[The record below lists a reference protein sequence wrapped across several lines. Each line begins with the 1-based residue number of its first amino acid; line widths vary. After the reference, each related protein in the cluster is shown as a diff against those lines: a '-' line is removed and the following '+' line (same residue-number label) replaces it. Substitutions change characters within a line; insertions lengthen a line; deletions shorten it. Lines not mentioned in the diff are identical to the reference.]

1 VRTVFFLVRKEFLQ
15 IFRDHTTVVQ
25 IFMIPIVQLLVL
37 SNAATFDVKQV
48 RMLVVD
54 EDRTTVSVGLVQRLE
69 GGRQFKVVRYEAS
82 DADVEH
88 ALLDREVTAVLH
100 IPRRFEEDLVR
111 LRVAP
116 VQLVLNAEEGA
127 TSGIVQSNASA
138 ILASYAQEL
147 TRTLPTAGRGRAPVQ
162 LVLNAEE
169 GATAGIVQGYA
180 NAILSG
186 YAAELDRTLPTGR
199 RPSPRVAPLDLRTQ
213 RWYNPTRN
221 YKHWMVPAL
230 MVSLTTIIGLL
241 LTAQNIT
248 RENELGTLEQLN
260 VTPMTK
266 VQFIAAKLIPFWIL
280 SMVIFSLGLAIGKL
294 VFGIPMLGNL
304 LLVYLAAA
312 VYLIVV
318 LGIGL
323 AISAVTRTQ
332 QQAMFVA
339 FFVML
344 IFLLMSGLFTP
355 VDSMPDWAQRVA
367 EVNPVKHFV
376 SIMRAV
382 LMRGAGLETV
392 GAPIVGLGV
401 AGVCVLGLAV
411 LRYRKSVA

>member
-1 VRTVFFLVRKEFLQ
+1 
-15 IFRDHTTVVQ
+15 
-25 IFMIPIVQLLVL
+25 
-37 SNAATFDVKQV
+37 
-48 RMLVVD
+48 
-54 EDRTTVSVGLVQRLE
+54 
-69 GGRQFKVVRYEAS
+69 
-82 DADVEH
+82 
-88 ALLDREVTAVLH
+88 
-100 IPRRFEEDLVR
+100 
-111 LRVAP
+111 
-116 VQLVLNAEEGA
+116 
-127 TSGIVQSNASA
+127 
-138 ILASYAQEL
+138 
-147 TRTLPTAGRGRAPVQ
+147 
-162 LVLNAEE
+162 
-169 GATAGIVQGYA
+169 
-180 NAILSG
+180 
-186 YAAELDRTLPTGR
+186 
-199 RPSPRVAPLDLRTQ
+199 
-213 RWYNPTRN
+213 
-221 YKHWMVPAL
+221 MVPAL

-318 LGIGL
+318 LGLGL
-323 AISAVTRTQ
+323 GISTVTRTQ

-339 FFVML
+339 FFVIL

-392 GAPIVGLGV
+392 GRPIAGLGL
-401 AGVCVLGLAV
+401 AGIVVLALAV

>member
-15 IFRDHTTVVQ
+15 IFRDRTTVVQ

-111 LRVAP
+111 RRVAP

-147 TRTLPTAGRGRAPVQ
+147 TRTLPTAGRGRPA
-162 LVLNAEE
+162 
-169 GATAGIVQGYA
+169 
-180 NAILSG
+180 
-186 YAAELDRTLPTGR
+186 
-199 RPSPRVAPLDLRTQ
+199 RVATLDLRTQ
-213 RWYNPTRN
+213 RRFNPTRS
-221 YKHWMVPAL
+221 YYHWMVPAL

-266 VQFIAAKLIPFWIL
+266 IQFIAAKLIPFWIL
-280 SMVIFSLGLAIGKL
+280 SMVIFTIGLTIGKL
-294 VFGIPMLGNL
+294 VFDIPMRGNL
-304 LLVYLAAA
+304 ALVYLAAA

-318 LGIGL
+318 LGLGL
-323 AISAVTRTQ
+323 GISTVTRTQ

-339 FFVML
+339 FFVIL

-355 VDSMPDWAQRVA
+355 VDSMPDWAQQVA

-376 SIMRAV
+376 FIMRSV
-382 LMRGAGLETV
+382 LVRGAGLETV
-392 GAPIVGLGV
+392 GAPIAGLAV
-401 AGVCVLGLAV
+401 AGVGVLALAV
-411 LRYRKSVA
+411 LRYRKSTA

>member
-1 VRTVFFLVRKEFLQ
+1 MRTVFFLVRKEFLQ
-15 IFRDHTTVVQ
+15 IFRDRTTVFQ
-25 IFMIPIVQLLVL
+25 IFMIPIIQLLVL

-54 EDRTTVSVGLVQRLE
+54 EDRTTVSSGLVQRLE
-69 GGRQFKVVRYEAS
+69 GGGQFKVVRYEPS
-82 DADVEH
+82 DAGVEH

-111 LRVAP
+111 RGVAP

-127 TSGIVQSNASA
+127 TSGIVQSNANA

-147 TRTLPTAGRGRAPVQ
+147 ERTLPTAGRAGR
-162 LVLNAEE
+162 
-169 GATAGIVQGYA
+169 
-180 NAILSG
+180 
-186 YAAELDRTLPTGR
+186 
-199 RPSPRVAPLDLRTQ
+199 PRVAPLDLRTQ
-213 RWYNPTRN
+213 RWYNPTRS
-221 YKHWMVPAL
+221 YYHWMVPAL

-266 VQFIAAKLIPFWIL
+266 IQFIAAKLIPFWIL
-280 SMVIFSLGLAIGKL
+280 SLVIFTIGLIIGKL
-294 VFGIPMLGNL
+294 VFDIPMRGSVP
-304 LLVYLAAA
+304 LVYLAAA

-318 LGIGL
+318 LGLGL
-323 AISAVTRTQ
+323 GISTITRTK

-339 FFVML
+339 FFVIL

-355 VDSMPDWAQRVA
+355 VDSMPDWAQKVA
-367 EVNPVKHFV
+367 EANPVKHFV
-376 SIMRAV
+376 FIMRSV
-382 LMRGAGLETV
+382 LVRGAGLETV
-392 GAPIVGLGV
+392 GPPIAGLAV
-401 AGVCVLGLAV
+401 AGMGVLSLAV
-411 LRYRKSVA
+411 LRYRKSTA

>member
-1 VRTVFFLVRKEFLQ
+1 
-15 IFRDHTTVVQ
+15 
-25 IFMIPIVQLLVL
+25 MIPVVQLLVL
-37 SNAATFDVKQV
+37 ANAATFDVQQV

-54 EDRTTVSVGLVQRLE
+54 QDRTTVSAGLAQRLE
-69 GGRQFKVVRYEAS
+69 AGGRFTVVRVEPS
-82 DADVEH
+82 DAGVDR

-111 LRVAP
+111 
-116 VQLVLNAEEGA
+116 
-127 TSGIVQSNASA
+127 
-138 ILASYAQEL
+138 
-147 TRTLPTAGRGRAPVQ
+147 RGRAPVQ

-169 GATAGIVQGYA
+169 GATAGIVQSYA
-180 NAILSG
+180 NAILAS
-186 YAAELDRTLPTGR
+186 YAAELDRTLLAARGGSTAP
-199 RPSPRVAPLDLRTQ
+199 PRVAPLDLRTQ
-213 RWYNPTRN
+213 GWFNPTRN

-266 VQFIAAKLIPFWIL
+266 VQFIAAKLIPFWLL
-280 SMVIFSLGLAIGKL
+280 SLLIFSIGLAIGKL
-294 VFGIPMLGNL
+294 VFGIPMRGNL

-318 LGIGL
+318 LGLGL
-323 AISAVTRTQ
+323 WISTITRTQ

-339 FFVML
+339 FFVIL

-355 VDSMPDWAQRVA
+355 VDSMPEWAQRVA
-367 EVNPVKHFV
+367 EANPVKHFV

-392 GAPIVGLGV
+392 GRPILGLGA
-401 AGVCVLGLAV
+401 AGVAVLALAV
-411 LRYRKSVA
+411 LRYRKSAA

>member
-1 VRTVFFLVRKEFLQ
+1 MRTVFFLVRKEFLQ
-15 IFRDHTTVVQ
+15 IFRDRTTVFQ
-25 IFMIPIVQLLVL
+25 IFMIPVVQLLVL
-37 SNAATFDVKQV
+37 ANAATFDVKQV

-54 EDRTTVSVGLVQRLE
+54 EDHTTVSSALVQRLE
-69 GGRQFKVVRYEAS
+69 AGRQFRVVRYES
-82 DADVEH
+82 TDATAEH
-88 ALLDREVTAVLH
+88 ALLDREITAVLH

-111 LRVAP
+111 RGHAQ
-116 VQLVLNAEEGA
+116 VQLVLNAEEGSTA
-127 TSGIVQSNASA
+127 GIVQSNANA
-138 ILASYAQEL
+138 ILASYAREL
-147 TRTLPTAGRGRAPVQ
+147 DATLPGVQPAGTAAAR
-162 LVLNAEE
+162 
-169 GATAGIVQGYA
+169 TAV
-180 NAILSG
+180 
-186 YAAELDRTLPTGR
+186 
-199 RPSPRVAPLDLRTQ
+199 LDLRSQ
-213 RWYNPTRN
+213 RWFNPTRN

-248 RENELGTLEQLN
+248 RENEIGTLEQLN

-280 SMVIFSLGLAIGKL
+280 SVVIFSIGLAIGKF
-294 VFGIPMLGNL
+294 VFDIPMRGSLP
-304 LLVYLAAA
+304 LVYLAAM

-318 LGIGL
+318 LGLGL
-323 AISAVTRTQ
+323 WISTVTRTQ

-376 SIMRAV
+376 FIMRSV
-382 LMRGAGLETV
+382 LVRGAGLETV
-392 GAPIVGLGV
+392 GPPMLGLA
-401 AGVCVLGLAV
+401 AGGLVVLTLAV
-411 LRYRKSVA
+411 LRYRKSID

>member
-1 VRTVFFLVRKEFLQ
+1 VRTIFFLVRKEFLQ
-15 IFRDHTTVVQ
+15 IFRDRTTVFQ
-25 IFMIPIVQLLVL
+25 IFMIPVIQLLVL
-37 SNAATFDVKQV
+37 ANAATFDVKQV
-48 RMLVVD
+48 AMLVVD
-54 EDRTTVSVGLVQRLE
+54 EDHTTVSSGLVQRLE
-69 GGRQFKVVRYEAS
+69 AGRQFRVVRVTSS
-82 DADVEH
+82 DAGVDH

-100 IPRRFEEDLVR
+100 VPRRFEEDLVR
-111 LRVAP
+111 NGRAT

-127 TSGIVQSNASA
+127 TTGIVQS
-138 ILASYAQEL
+138 
-147 TRTLPTAGRGRAPVQ
+147 
-162 LVLNAEE
+162 
-169 GATAGIVQGYA
+169 YA
-180 NAILSG
+180 NSILSG
-186 YAAELDRTLPTGR
+186 YARELTGTLPSAR
-199 RPSPRVAPLDLRTQ
+199 RSAPGSRVPPLDLRTQ

-221 YKHWMVPAL
+221 YKYWMVPAL

-266 VQFIAAKLIPFWIL
+266 IQFIAAKLIPFWIL
-280 SMVIFSLGLAIGKL
+280 SLVIFSLGLAIGKL
-294 VFGIPMLGNL
+294 VFGIPMRGNL
-304 LLVYLAAA
+304 LIVYLAAA

-318 LGIGL
+318 LGMGL
-323 AISAVTRTQ
+323 GISTITRTQ
-332 QQAMFVA
+332 QQSMFVA
-339 FFVML
+339 FFFTL

-367 EVNPVKHFV
+367 EANPVKHFV

-392 GAPIVGLGV
+392 GRPIVGLGV
-401 AGVCVLGLAV
+401 AGVAVLGLAV

>member
-1 VRTVFFLVRKEFLQ
+1 MRTVFFLVRKEFLQ
-15 IFRDHTTVVQ
+15 IFRDHTTVFQ
-25 IFMIPIVQLLVL
+25 IFMIPAIQLLVL
-37 SNAATFDVKQV
+37 ANAATFDVKQV

-54 EDRTTVSVGLVQRLE
+54 EDHTTVSSGLVERLE
-69 GGRQFKVVRYEAS
+69 AGRQFRVVRYES
-82 DADVEH
+82 TDATAEH

-111 LRVAP
+111 RGHAQ
-116 VQLVLNAEEGA
+116 VQLVLNAEEGSTA
-127 TSGIVQSNASA
+127 GIVQSNANA

-147 TRTLPTAGRGRAPVQ
+147 DATLPAVQPAGTAAAR
-162 LVLNAEE
+162 
-169 GATAGIVQGYA
+169 TAV
-180 NAILSG
+180 
-186 YAAELDRTLPTGR
+186 
-199 RPSPRVAPLDLRTQ
+199 LDLRSQ
-213 RWYNPTRN
+213 RWFNPTRN

-248 RENELGTLEQLN
+248 RENEIGTLEQLN

-280 SMVIFSLGLAIGKL
+280 SVVIFSIGLAIGKL
-294 VFGIPMLGNL
+294 VFDIPMRGSLPQ
-304 LLVYLAAA
+304 VYLAAM

-318 LGIGL
+318 LGLGL
-323 AISAVTRTQ
+323 WISTVTRTQ

-376 SIMRAV
+376 FIMRSV
-382 LMRGAGLETV
+382 LVRGAGLETV
-392 GAPIVGLGV
+392 GPPMLGLA
-401 AGVCVLGLAV
+401 AGGLVVLTLAV
-411 LRYRKSVA
+411 LRYRKSID

>member
-1 VRTVFFLVRKEFLQ
+1 VRTVVFLVRKEFLQ
-15 IFRDHTTVVQ
+15 IFRDRTTVFQ
-25 IFMIPIVQLLVL
+25 IFMIPVVQLLVL
-37 SNAATFDVKQV
+37 ANAATFDVKRV
-48 RMLVVD
+48 AMLVVD
-54 EDRTTVSVGLVQRLE
+54 EDRTTVSSGLVQRFQA
-69 GGRQFKVVRYEAS
+69 GKQFRIVRYEAT
-82 DADVEH
+82 DADVDH

-111 LRVAP
+111 
-116 VQLVLNAEEGA
+116 
-127 TSGIVQSNASA
+127 
-138 ILASYAQEL
+138 
-147 TRTLPTAGRGRAPVQ
+147 RGRAPVQ

-280 SMVIFSLGLAIGKL
+280 SM
-294 VFGIPMLGNL
+294 
-304 LLVYLAAA
+304 
-312 VYLIVV
+312 
-318 LGIGL
+318 
-323 AISAVTRTQ
+323 
-332 QQAMFVA
+332 
-339 FFVML
+339 
-344 IFLLMSGLFTP
+344 
-355 VDSMPDWAQRVA
+355 
-367 EVNPVKHFV
+367 
-376 SIMRAV
+376 
-382 LMRGAGLETV
+382 
-392 GAPIVGLGV
+392 
-401 AGVCVLGLAV
+401 
-411 LRYRKSVA
+411 

>member
-1 VRTVFFLVRKEFLQ
+1 VRTVLFLVRKEFLQ
-15 IFRDHTTVVQ
+15 IFRDRTTVFQ
-25 IFMIPIVQLLVL
+25 IFMIPVVQLLVL
-37 SNAATFDVKQV
+37 ANAATFDVKQV
-48 RMLVVD
+48 TMLVVD
-54 EDRTTVSVGLVQRLE
+54 EDRTTVSTGLVQRFMA
-69 GGRQFKVVRYEAS
+69 GKQFRVVRYESS
-82 DADVEH
+82 DADVDH

-111 LRVAP
+111 
-116 VQLVLNAEEGA
+116 
-127 TSGIVQSNASA
+127 
-138 ILASYAQEL
+138 
-147 TRTLPTAGRGRAPVQ
+147 RGRAAVQ

-169 GATAGIVQGYA
+169 GATAGIVQSYA
-180 NAILSG
+180 NAILAS
-186 YAAELDRTLPTGR
+186 YAAELGRTLPGVRAASAAAT
-199 RPSPRVAPLDLRTQ
+199 RVAPLDLRTR

-221 YKHWMVPAL
+221 YKYWMVPAL

-280 SMVIFSLGLAIGKL
+280 SLVIFSLGLAIGRL
-294 VFGIPMLGNL
+294 VFGIPMRGSL

-318 LGIGL
+318 LGLGL
-323 AISAVTRTQ
+323 GISTITRTQ

-339 FFVML
+339 FFLIL

-355 VDSMPDWAQRVA
+355 VDSMPDWAQRAA
-367 EVNPVKHFV
+367 EANPVKHFV
-376 SIMRAV
+376 GIMRAV

-392 GAPIVGLGV
+392 GRPILGLGV
-401 AGVCVLGLAV
+401 AGVIVLALAV
-411 LRYRKSVA
+411 VRYRKSVG

>member
-1 VRTVFFLVRKEFLQ
+1 MRTVFFLVRKEFLQ
-15 IFRDHTTVVQ
+15 IFRDRTTVFQ
-25 IFMIPIVQLLVL
+25 IFMIPVVQLLVL
-37 SNAATFDVKQV
+37 ANAATFDVKRV
-48 RMLVVD
+48 AMLVVD
-54 EDRTTVSVGLVQRLE
+54 EDRSTVSNGLVQRFQA
-69 GGRQFKVVRYEAS
+69 GKQFRVVRSEPT
-82 DADVEH
+82 DADVDH
-88 ALLDREVTAVLH
+88 ALLAREVTAVLH

-111 LRVAP
+111 
-116 VQLVLNAEEGA
+116 
-127 TSGIVQSNASA
+127 
-138 ILASYAQEL
+138 
-147 TRTLPTAGRGRAPVQ
+147 RGRAPVQ

-180 NAILSG
+180 TAILTG

-199 RPSPRVAPLDLRTQ
+199 GPSPRVAPLDLRTQ

-221 YKHWMVPAL
+221 YKYWMVPAL

-280 SMVIFSLGLAIGKL
+280 SMVIFTLGLAIGKL
-294 VFGIPMLGNL
+294 VFGIPMRGNL

-323 AISAVTRTQ
+323 AISTVTRTQ

-339 FFVML
+339 FFVIL

-367 EVNPVKHFV
+367 MANPVMHFV

-392 GAPIVGLGV
+392 GPPIAGLGV
-401 AGVCVLGLAV
+401 AGVVVLALAV

>member
-1 VRTVFFLVRKEFLQ
+1 MRTIFFLVRKEFLQ
-15 IFRDHTTVVQ
+15 IFRDHTTVFQ
-25 IFMIPIVQLLVL
+25 IFMIPVVQLLVL
-37 SNAATFDVKQV
+37 ANAATFDVKRV
-48 RMLVVD
+48 AMLVVD
-54 EDRTTVSVGLVQRLE
+54 EDRTTVSAGLVQRLMA
-69 GGRQFKVVRYEAS
+69 GRQFRVVRYEGS
-82 DADVEH
+82 DASVGR

-100 IPRRFEEDLVR
+100 IPPRFEEDLVR
-111 LRVAP
+111 
-116 VQLVLNAEEGA
+116 
-127 TSGIVQSNASA
+127 
-138 ILASYAQEL
+138 
-147 TRTLPTAGRGRAPVQ
+147 RGRAPVQ

-169 GATAGIVQGYA
+169 GATAGIVQSYA
-180 NAILSG
+180 NAILAS
-186 YAAELDRTLPTGR
+186 YAAELDRTLPGVR
-199 RPSPRVAPLDLRTQ
+199 MGPAAGARAAPLDLRTR

-221 YKHWMVPAL
+221 YKYWMVPAL

-280 SMVIFSLGLAIGKL
+280 SLVIFSLGLAIGKL
-294 VFGIPMLGNL
+294 VFGIPMRGNL

-318 LGIGL
+318 LGLGL
-323 AISAVTRTQ
+323 AISTVTRTQ

-339 FFVML
+339 FFVIL

-355 VDSMPDWAQRVA
+355 VDSMPEWAQRVA
-367 EVNPVKHFV
+367 EANPVKHFV

-392 GAPIVGLGV
+392 GRPIAGLAV
-401 AGVCVLGLAV
+401 AGVAVLALAV

>member
-1 VRTVFFLVRKEFLQ
+1 MRTVFFLVRKEFLQ
-15 IFRDHTTVVQ
+15 IFRDHTTVFQ
-25 IFMIPIVQLLVL
+25 IFMIPIIQLLVL
-37 SNAATFDVKQV
+37 ANAATFDVKQV

-54 EDRTTVSVGLVQRLE
+54 EDRTTVSAGLVQRLE
-69 GGRQFKVVRYEAS
+69 AGRQFKIVRYEPS
-82 DADVEH
+82 DAGVEY

-100 IPRRFEEDLVR
+100 IPRRFEENLVR
-111 LRVAP
+111 
-116 VQLVLNAEEGA
+116 
-127 TSGIVQSNASA
+127 S
-138 ILASYAQEL
+138 
-147 TRTLPTAGRGRAPVQ
+147 GRASVQ

-169 GATAGIVQGYA
+169 GATAGIVQSNA
-180 NAILSG
+180 NAILTS
-186 YAAELDRTLPTGR
+186 YARELDATLPAAGA
-199 RPSPRVAPLDLRTQ
+199 SAGAVPRGGQLDLRMQ
-213 RWYNPTRN
+213 RRFNPTRN

-280 SMVIFSLGLAIGKL
+280 SLLIFSIGLAIGKL
-294 VFGIPMLGNL
+294 VFDIPMRGNL
-304 LLVYLAAA
+304 LLVYLAAMI
-312 VYLIVV
+312 YLIVV
-318 LGIGL
+318 LGLGL
-323 AISAVTRTQ
+323 WISTVTRTQ

-339 FFVML
+339 FFVIL

-367 EVNPVKHFV
+367 EANPVKHFV
-376 SIMRAV
+376 FIMRSV

-392 GAPIVGLGV
+392 GPPMLGLAAGGV
-401 AGVCVLGLAV
+401 AVLTLAV
-411 LRYRKSVA
+411 LRYRKSTA